1 MAEETQPRGIG
12 RVLDS
17 AFDLY
22 RANFRSI
29 ALTSLAILF
38 PAALV
43 AGIAQAFYLRSYL
56 SLVGSVFAGGGP
68 RLTEI
73 SDITSWG
80 TLANMAAPILLLS
93 QAYVT
98 ACVLSAAPAM
108 MAGHRFTVRQ
118 LIRLGWSR
126 VWWLALTG
134 LLVGMLVWIGA
145 IFLVVPGVIV
155 WWRLSLARVV
165 CVVEAVPVDKAMSRS
180 WRLTRGAFWRT
191 AGFALTVAVIVF
203 VLQSA
208 VNVAPAVRQIVA
220 TVQDPGAI
228 FRQIPA
234 GWRAIEGL
242 FAALALGLVAPVR
255 DLAWFFWYLDR
266 RARMEGM
273 DIVIAAREQL
283 ERCA

>member
-43 AGIAQAFYLRSYL
+43 AGIAQAFYLRSYF
-56 SLVGSVFAGGGP
+56 SFVGSIFSAGEP
-68 RLTEI
+68 RLADL

-98 ACVLSAAPAM
+98 SCVLSAAPAM
-108 MAGHRFTVRQ
+108 MAGHRFTVRE

-134 LLVGMLVWIGA
+134 LLVGLLITIGA
-145 IFLVVPGVIV
+145 AFLVVPGVIV

-165 CVVEAVPVDKAMSRS
+165 CVVEAVPVDKALSRS
-180 WRLTRGAFWRT
+180 WRLTGGAFWRT
-191 AGFALTVAVIVF
+191 VGFAATVSIIVF

-220 TVQDPGAI
+220 SVQDPGAI

-234 GWRAIEGL
+234 GWRTLEGL
-242 FAALALGLVAPVR
+242 FSALALGLVAPMQ
-255 DLAWFFWYLDR
+255 DLAWFYWYLDR
-266 RARMEGM
+266 RARTEGM
-273 DIVIAAREQL
+273 DIVISAREQL
-283 ERCA
+283 ERGA